1 MQVNATSPMAR
12 ALSSSSASNI
22 LLEESHIH
30 WQTNAEKD
38 AFKKLKTRRFVHTAA
53 YDLVLLQATGMDAK
67 LDLVFRAVGWDGFW
81 NIVEQGSKLLTL
93 EFLCTLQ
100 ITDIG
105 IQFRLFGEE
114 FSSPWKDLSLLLGFN
129 SQCVVDVD
137 HALQDFDTQK
147 F

>member
-1 MQVNATSPMAR
+1 MNVDAPSPVAQ
-12 ALSSSSASNI
+12 APPPSSSASNI
-22 LLEESHIH
+22 LQEESQIC
-30 WQTNAEKD
+30 WKTKVEKD

-53 YDLVLLQATGMDAK
+53 YDLVLLQASSMDAE

-81 NIVEQGSKLLTL
+81 NIAEQGSKLLTL

-100 ITDIG
+100 ITDTG
-105 IQFRLFGEE
+105 IQFRLFEKE

-137 HALQDFDTQK
+137 HAL
-147 F
+147 